1 MHRGGAG
8 PYRGSAHLPP
18 TPQPQKEEL
27 FPWVLWCTWPKR
39 PPARAGHRPPEASEV
54 STHLSLG
61 AWPLTLASPAHPPGP
76 SRPGASPWVAA
87 RAEARTG
94 PRGPGGVSLGCAQTP
109 AEGDKGAA
117 QTALPYHTSWPG
129 SHHSGPRRPLSLRLL
144 GRNLRRCPLPG
155 GASEKLLHVPG
166 QCRARGAP
174 GRAAFPTAGARLSP

>member
-1 MHRGGAG
+1 MNLNPRIQLSFLLGLFHFNT
-8 PYRGSAHLPP
+8 PIFNTPCQIVYEYSEYLVVHLK
-18 TPQPQKEEL
+18 T
-27 FPWVLWCTWPKR
+27 
-39 PPARAGHRPPEASEV
+39 
-54 STHLSLG
+54 
-61 AWPLTLASPAHPPGP
+61 HPPGP